1 MIFLIFFLV
10 LFVASLALFKREESS
25 NKIRTNLIFSFLI
38 SVLIT
43 GTYKIILAPD
53 NMNLIN
59 QKMAL
64 EAFLTGNPDT
74 KELNREGV
82 DSLVTTLLDKEDVQ
96 AGELYIVAKQLKN
109 TQEYKL
115 SSKLFDKIYKN
126 FSQDLDGDI
135 VTEYAQVLYIEQGR
149 KFDKRVSQLL
159 SQALEKSPNNPLVVL
174 IDL

>member
-1 MIFLIFFLV
+1 M
-10 LFVASLALFKREESS
+10 
-25 NKIRTNLIFSFLI
+25 
-38 SVLIT
+38 
-43 GTYKIILAPD
+43 ILAPD
-53 NMNLIN
+53 NIHLIN

-82 DSLVTTLLDKEDVQ
+82 NSLVTTLLDKNDVQ

-159 SQALEKSPNNPLVVL
+159 SQALEKSPNNPLAL
-174 IDL
+174 TLKGLYELEQGNFSTTIDLWNKAVLYLNSEKEKNDLKALIETVKKRKNQ